1 MPAASI
7 LIKPASSNCNMDCKY
22 CFYKVLSS
30 NREEYDKGFMSES
43 TLEALVRYG
52 IEYADGL
59 LSFAFQ
65 GGEPTLAGLDF
76 YRKVVSLQKKYN
88 KKGLVIENTLQTN
101 GLLIDDKWAAFF
113 AENDFLIGISIDGP
127 RKIHDKYRTDY
138 NGNGTF
144 ERVMNTIALFR
155 KYNVRYNVLTVIT
168 DELSNNASYLYK
180 FYKRNNIDY
189 VQLIPCMDE
198 KNRCM
203 SQQLNDSCGS
213 VLAVEYGRFLCE
225 IFDLWYKDFM
235 DGEQMDIRM
244 FSNLAQMAAGYPAEE
259 CGMNGCCSCYFVVEG
274 DGSIYP
280 CDFYCTD
287 EWKLGEVG
295 QSFNE
300 LINSKRARLF
310 VENSMTQCVE
320 CHRCK
325 YFQMCRGGCRR
336 WREEENTYGVNKLC
350 DGYKIFFEHAGDRIY
365 KLGELIAEKYGR
377 YIE

>member
-30 NREEYDKGFMSES
+30 NREEYDKGFMSGS

-52 IEYADGL
+52 VEYADGL

-65 GGEPTLAGLDF
+65 GGEPMLAGIDF
-76 YRKVVSLQKKYN
+76 YRKAVSLQKKYN
-88 KKGLVIENTLQTN
+88 KKDLVIENTLQTN
-101 GLLIDDKWAAFF
+101 GLLIDDEWAEFF

-144 ERVMNTIALFR
+144 ERVMDKVALLR
-155 KYNVRYNVLTVIT
+155 KYKVRYNVLTVVT
-168 DELSNNASYLYK
+168 DKLSENASYLYK

-203 SQQLNDSCGS
+203 PQQSDDSNG
-213 VLAVEYGRFLCE
+213 AVAADSYGRFLCD
-225 IFDLWYKDFM
+225 IFDLWYEDFM
-235 DGEQMDIRM
+235 KGEQMDIRM

-295 QSFNE
+295 QSFDE
-300 LINSKRARLF
+300 LINSERARLF
-310 VENSMTQCVE
+310 VKDSMTQCAE
-320 CHRCK
+320 CHKCS
-325 YFQMCRGGCRR
+325 YFNLCRGGCRR
-336 WREEENTYGVNKLC
+336 WREKSRQTYGVNKLC
-350 DGYKIFFEHAGDRIY
+350 EGYKVFFEHTADRINE
-365 KLGELIAEKYGR
+365 LGKIIHEYYG
-377 YIE
+377 